1 MKTIYL
7 AQMMWCEREQPIVA
21 GTNKRKLISE
31 ALKILKAEHGTG
43 PVCRGQ
49 AMCALPITADDIEIV
64 GVPMMQKQEV
74 EMDDQYWENLDY
86 TGFYWS
92 GNV

>member
-1 MKTIYL
+1 
-7 AQMMWCEREQPIVA
+7 MMWCEREEPIVA

-64 GVPMMQKQEV
+64 EIPLMKKQELKI
-74 EMDDQYWENLDY
+74 DDQYWDNLDY
-86 TGFYWS
+86 DGFYWS
-92 GNV
+92 ENV

>member
-1 MKTIYL
+1 MKKIYL
-7 AQMMWCEREQPIVA
+7 AQMMWCEREQPIIA

-64 GVPMMQKQEV
+64 EVPMMQKKEV
-74 EMDDQYWENLDY
+74 EIDDQYWENLDY
-86 TGFYWS
+86 SGFYWS
-92 GNV
+92 GNA